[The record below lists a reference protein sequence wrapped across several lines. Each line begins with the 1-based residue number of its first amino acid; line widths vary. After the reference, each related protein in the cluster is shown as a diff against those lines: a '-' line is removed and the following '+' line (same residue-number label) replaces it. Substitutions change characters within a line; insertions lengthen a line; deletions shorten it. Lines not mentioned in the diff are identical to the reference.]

1 MTPTVL
7 IVEDDALVAEQIKLT
22 LLQENYMILAAVP
35 SGEEAVRR
43 ARARQPDAIL
53 MDIALAGEL
62 DGIETSKIIRAAFD
76 IPIIFLTANS
86 DETTLQQAEITKP
99 YAYLLKPFQPRELLV
114 TLEIA
119 MHKHAMAQKLAR
131 LNAVLLA
138 VRKVSQCLIKETNR
152 SRLLQ
157 KICDVLIETRG
168 YDMAW
173 IVMTDGS
180 REAAIATQPAQQE
193 FRAIFMQSIRKG
205 MIPLCIRQAID
216 QADTV
221 IITHEANIRELCDFA
236 EHFSTSGAMATAL
249 KLDYRCYGALVVLLP
264 ACFISYDDELSL
276 FREIGND
283 IAFALHGLEQE
294 AQRRQAEQDL
304 AAERASLSEKVQ
316 ERTAELLETNALL
329 QQAKEAAE
337 AANRAKSE
345 FLANMSHDLRTPLN
359 AILGYAQILQNATV
373 LTELQRDGLMTI
385 QQSGEHLLRL
395 INDVLEMSKIE
406 AGHMELQPCDV
417 DLPHLLEQIA
427 KIAQVRCEQKGLA
440 LRYARTPQLPDGVWA
455 DEKRLQEVLLNLLDN
470 AIKFTKNGGIALD
483 VTVVSDVEC
492 EAEAGERIMVLRF
505 SVQDSGVGIA
515 REHLEM
521 IFSPFQPVKQDASTQ
536 GTGLGLAISRK
547 LVALMGGSLNVSS
560 EAGQGST
567 FWFDL
572 PFRPV
577 PIQSR
582 RDALVERVIVGYAGR
597 RRMILVV
604 DDEPANRA
612 ILMGLLIPLG
622 FNVLLAEQ
630 GEQGVELALEAR
642 PELIF
647 LDLRM
652 PVLDG
657 FGAAQ
662 RIRQAEAQMQTARP
676 THIIAVSANV
686 FEETRQR
693 AFRAGFDDF
702 LFKPV
707 VVEHLL
713 SLLEKHLRLEWV
725 YREQRVGFDAPSAWR
740 PEPDGSADRPAF
752 SAQARAEMLALAEKG
767 RLKKLLEYLERLE
780 GASSAPREAIQELR
794 YFVKHCR
801 IHELTARL
809 QEIC

>member
-1 MTPTVL
+1 MTPTIL

-22 LLQENYMILAAVP
+22 LLQENFEILAAVP
-35 SGEEAVRR
+35 SGEDAVQRV
-43 ARARQPDAIL
+43 RARQPDVIL

-62 DGIETSKIIRAAFD
+62 DGIETSKIIRAIFD
-76 IPIIFLTANS
+76 IPIIFLTGNS
-86 DETTLQQAEITKP
+86 DSATLQRAEITGSS
-99 YAYLLKPFQPRELLV
+99 AYLLKPFQPRELLV

-119 MHKHAMAQKLAR
+119 IHKHAMAQKLAR

-138 VRKVSQCLIKETNR
+138 VRKVLQCLIKETDR
-152 SRLLQ
+152 SHLLQ

-180 REAAIATQPAQQE
+180 REAAIATQPTQQE
-193 FRAIFMQSIRKG
+193 FREIFMQSIRNG
-205 MIPLCIRQAID
+205 IVPLCVRQAID
-216 QADTV
+216 QADAV
-221 IITHEANIRELCDFA
+221 IISHAASLREICEFS

-249 KLDYRCYGALVVLLP
+249 KVDHRCYGALVVLLSS
-264 ACFISYDDELSL
+264 CFISYDDELSL

-283 IAFALHGLEQE
+283 IAFALHSLEQE
-294 AQRRQAEQDL
+294 AQRRQVEQEL
-304 AAERASLSEKVQ
+304 AVERASLSEKVQ

-337 AANRAKSE
+337 AANRAKGE

-359 AILGYAQILQNATV
+359 AILGYAQILQNATA

-406 AGHMELQPCDV
+406 AGRMELQPGDV

-440 LRYARTPQLPDGVWA
+440 LRYVRAPQIPDGVWA

-470 AIKFTKNGGIALD
+470 AIKFTKNGGIALE

-492 EAEAGERIMVLRF
+492 ETDAGERIMVLRF

-521 IFSPFQPVKQDASTQ
+521 IFSPFQQVKQEASTQ

-560 EAGQGST
+560 EAGQGSM

-577 PIQSR
+577 PIHSR
-582 RDALVERVIVGYAGR
+582 RDALVERVIVGYSGR

-612 ILMGLLIPLG
+612 ILTGLLIPLG

-630 GEQGVELALEAR
+630 GEQGVELALEAQ

-662 RIRQAEAQMQTARP
+662 RIRQAEAQMEAARP
-676 THIIAVSANV
+676 MHIIAVSANV

-693 AFRAGFDDF
+693 AFHAGFDDF

-707 VVEHLL
+707 VVENLL
-713 SLLEKHLRLEWV
+713 SLLEKHLRVEWI
-725 YREQRVGFDAPSAWR
+725 YREQRVGFDARSERP
-740 PEPDGSADRPAF
+740 PEPDGKADRPAF
-752 SAQARAEMLALAEKG
+752 SEQARAEMLALAEKG

-780 GASSAPREAIQELR
+780 GASSAPNEAIQELR

-801 IHELTARL
+801 IHELMARL

>member
-35 SGEEAVRR
+35 SGEEAVQRMR
-43 ARARQPDAIL
+43 VRQPDVIL
-53 MDIALAGEL
+53 MDITLAGDL

-86 DETTLQQAEITKP
+86 DETTLQRAEITKP
-99 YAYLLKPFQPRELLV
+99 YAYLIKPFQPRELLA

-138 VRKVSQCLIKETNR
+138 VRKVSQCLIKETDR

-205 MIPLCIRQAID
+205 MIPLCVRQAIA
-216 QADTV
+216 QTDTV
-221 IITHEANIRELCDFA
+221 IVNAASLREICDVSG
-236 EHFSTSGAMATAL
+236 HFSTSGAMATAL
-249 KLDYRCYGALVVLLP
+249 KLDCRCYGALVVLLP

-304 AAERASLSEKVQ
+304 AAEQASLSEKVQ

-337 AANRAKSE
+337 AANRTKSE

-359 AILGYAQILQNATV
+359 AILGYAQILQNATA

-406 AGHMELQPCDV
+406 AGRMELQPGDV

-440 LRYARTPQLPDGVWA
+440 LRYARAPQIPDGVWA

-483 VTVVSDVEC
+483 VTVVSDVER
-492 EAEAGERIMVLRF
+492 ETEAGERIMVLRF

-521 IFSPFQPVKQDASTQ
+521 IFSPFQQVKQDASTQ

-612 ILMGLLIPLG
+612 ILTGLLIPLG

-657 FGAAQ
+657 FGAAR
-662 RIRQAEAQMQTARP
+662 RIRQAEAQMETARP

-725 YREQRVGFDAPSAWR
+725 YREQRVSFDAPSAR
-740 PEPDGSADRPAF
+740 PPEPDGNADRPAF
-752 SAQARAEMLALAEKG
+752 SEQERAEMLALAEKG

-801 IHELTARL
+801 LHELTARL